1 MTENSSKK
9 KRIFQIAKDLNIS
22 HTEIMEFLERTGEKV
37 ASHMSPVEPEVY
49 DRILGE
55 FAKERVI
62 VERSRKEKARIDIQR
77 ARVRETKTTRFDKI
91 LSPAEQRLL
100 EAEEKLKLQES
111 REEAIRQKKIEEEKS
126 AAEAVEAAKVEAEA
140 AKAAKESEKARAETP
155 SAAGNAKAGK
165 PAPASRDEKKPDKHA
180 GPRRDSKSITGQPL
194 KPAAKAG
201 DKESTQPKAKLKRID
216 MREIASK
223 VNQGKKRHGKFKKVD
238 PTKVKSAKKAMK
250 QTLASMSG
258 KDRKRRPTRGRD
270 QHREEIVETE
280 ETTRQNIKVH
290 EFISVSKLAAAM
302 NISAM
307 DVISTCMGMGIMV
320 TINQRLDMETL
331 SLITDELG
339 FDIDSDNVL
348 DDEKILEQISEES
361 PGENLEKRPPIV
373 TVMGHVDHGKT
384 SLLDYIRSENVVG
397 GESGGIT
404 QHIGAHEVELPGGEK
419 ITFLDTP
426 GHAAFTAMRARGA
439 QVTDIVVLIVSA
451 DDAVM
456 PQTIEA
462 INHSKAA
469 GVSIIVAINKV
480 DKPDAD
486 TERVKRE
493 LSEQNVLVEDWG
505 GKYQC
510 AEISAKTGQ
519 GVEELLEKILLESE
533 MLDLKASKTAR
544 ANGAVIES
552 KLDRGLGPVATVL
565 VQKGTIKIGDT
576 FLCGSQIGR
585 IRAMQNERGSN
596 VKTAGPSD
604 PVQIQGFDGVA
615 QAGDRFIIFQ
625 DEREAK
631 RISSERI
638 RVKREVAQRQ
648 KSVSTLDEISRQI
661 REGKV
666 KHLSILVKAD
676 VDGSLEAIADTFYN
690 LGTDEVAVNIIH
702 RGVGM
707 VSETDVLLAQASGAV
722 IISFRVTTAVGAKL
736 LAKNEKIEIRNY
748 DVIYDAVNEIR
759 LTLEGLLE
767 PEKVETPLGVAE
779 VRAVFKVPK
788 FGFIAGCYMKEG
800 KAVRAAYLRVIR
812 DGEMIHEGTLTT
824 LRRFKDDVK
833 DVQEG
838 FECGIGVENF
848 KAFEEGDLIEVYE
861 IKEVK
866 RTLA

>member
-1 MTENSSKK
+1 MTDSSSKK

-22 HTEIMEFLERTGEKV
+22 HTEIMEFLDRAGEKV
-37 ASHMSPVEPEVY
+37 ASHMSPVEPDVY

-100 EAEEKLKLQES
+100 EEEEKLKLQAS
-111 REEAIRQKKIEEEKS
+111 REEAIRQNLIDEEKS
-126 AAEAVEAAKVEAEA
+126 AADAAEAAKAEAEA
-140 AKAAKESEKARAETP
+140 AKAAIEDEKAIIEAR
-155 SAAGNAKAGK
+155 KAGK
-165 PAPASRDEKKPDKHA
+165 PIPASRDEIKPDRYA
-180 GPRRDSKSITGQPL
+180 GPRQDSKSKSRQTL
-194 KPAAKAG
+194 KPAATAG
-201 DKESTQPKAKLKRID
+201 DKASQQPKAKLKRID

-223 VNQGKKRHGKFKKVD
+223 VNQGKKRHSKSKKVD
-238 PTKVKSAKKAMK
+238 STKVKSAKKAMK

-258 KDRKRRPTRGRD
+258 KDRKRRPTRSRD
-270 QHREEIVETE
+270 RQLEENVETE
-280 ETTRQNIKVH
+280 VTKRKIIKVH
-290 EFISVSKLAAAM
+290 EFISVGKLAAAM
-302 NISAM
+302 DISSM
-307 DVISTCMGMGIMV
+307 DVISTCMAMGIMV

-339 FDIDSDNVL
+339 FDIDSDNLL
-348 DDEKILEQISEES
+348 DDEKILEQLAED
-361 PGENLEKRPPIV
+361 GADENLEKRPPIV

-384 SLLDYIRSENVVG
+384 SLLDYIRSENVVA

-439 QVTDIVVLIVSA
+439 QITDIVVLIVSA

-469 GVSIIVAINKV
+469 GVSIIVAINKI

-486 TERVKRE
+486 AEKVKRE

-533 MLDLKASKTAR
+533 MLDLKASKTAQ
-544 ANGAVIES
+544 ANGTVIES

-565 VQKGTIKIGDT
+565 VQKGTLKIGDT

-596 VKTAGPSD
+596 IKTAEPSD

-615 QAGDRFIIFQ
+615 QAGDRFIVFQ

-638 RVKREVAQRQ
+638 RVKREVAHRQ
-648 KSVSTLDEISRQI
+648 KSVRTLDEISRLI
-661 REGKV
+661 REGEV

-722 IISFRVTTAVGAKL
+722 IIAFRVKTAVGAKL
-736 LAKNEKIEIRNY
+736 LAKNEKIEIRDY
-748 DVIYDAVNEIR
+748 DVIYDAINEIK

-767 PEKVETPLGVAE
+767 PEQVETPLGVAE
-779 VRAVFKVPK
+779 VRAVFRVPK

-812 DGEMIHEGTLTT
+812 DGENIHEGTLTT

-848 KAFEEGDLIEVYE
+848 KDFEEGDLIEVYE